1 MIDGEDDDAHGPW
14 PALAPLFISPLPSTL
29 PLNPKFR
36 SRRRAEAPEPSA
48 PPKSPCSLTEAEM
61 DTSVPSPF
69 VNGETLKMFVGRRVR
84 TVVQVQ
90 RNESGV
96 LAVQSTDGHQLTIR
110 GAPDAPEAPHYIE
123 VMGIPD
129 SNQSIRAESW
139 TDFGENFDI
148 VPFNGL
154 CKLANDKYKYLFL

>member
-1 MIDGEDDDAHGPW
+1 M
-14 PALAPLFISPLPSTL
+14 
-29 PLNPKFR
+29 LNYLMPH
-36 SRRRAEAPEPSA
+36 
-48 PPKSPCSLTEAEM
+48 LAEM
-61 DTSVPSPF
+61 DTSAPSPF

-96 LAVQSTDGHQLTIR
+96 LVVQSTDGHQLTIR

-123 VMGIPD
+123 VIGIPD

-139 TDFGENFDI
+139 TDFGENFGEI
-148 VPFNGL
+148 
-154 CKLANDKYKYLFL
+154 

>member
-1 MIDGEDDDAHGPW
+1 
-14 PALAPLFISPLPSTL
+14 
-29 PLNPKFR
+29 
-36 SRRRAEAPEPSA
+36 
-48 PPKSPCSLTEAEM
+48 
-61 DTSVPSPF
+61 
-69 VNGETLKMFVGRRVR
+69 MFVGRRVR

-110 GAPDAPEAPHYIE
+110 GAPGAPETPHYIE

-139 TDFGENFDI
+139 TDFGENFGEI
-148 VPFNGL
+148 YCVVLYCIFMTTTVNCWYVLLAAMGL
-154 CKLANDKYKYLFL
+154 KFQN

>member
-1 MIDGEDDDAHGPW
+1 
-14 PALAPLFISPLPSTL
+14 
-29 PLNPKFR
+29 
-36 SRRRAEAPEPSA
+36 
-48 PPKSPCSLTEAEM
+48 M

-96 LAVQSTDGHQLTIR
+96 LVVQSTDGHQLTIK
-110 GAPDAPEAPHYIE
+110 GAHDAPESPHYME
-123 VMGIPD
+123 VIGIPD

-139 TDFGENFDI
+139 TDFGENFDV

-154 CKLANDKYKYLFL
+154 CKLASDKYKYLFL